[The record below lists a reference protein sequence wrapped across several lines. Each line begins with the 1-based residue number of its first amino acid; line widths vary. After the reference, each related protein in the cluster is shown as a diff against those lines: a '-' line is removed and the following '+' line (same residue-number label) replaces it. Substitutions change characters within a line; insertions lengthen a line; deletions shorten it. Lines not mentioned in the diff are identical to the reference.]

1 MFFEDWKTR
10 IETDLEN
17 ARQNFER
24 KRQILAR
31 LKQVHQQVRQV
42 IDSGSTSATGIPW
55 ELAHGLTIM
64 EGVAAGKPLP
74 TTVAE
79 LPTRV
84 MDDGTLLG
92 CRKWELLDPKW
103 GEALVAWIEHLTNRA
118 PWGQTPGSVAMPNQV
133 SLAIAG
139 DWGTGDGI
147 AGKVAKAM
155 GQNPAH
161 YTIHLGDVY
170 YAGASPDEGKDLSAW
185 PAGTLGQFTLNSNHE
200 MYSGAVGYFQELAQR
215 FPLQNGTSYFSLH
228 NDHWLIIG
236 LDTAYYADEM
246 NLYMDGTLGDQQTAW
261 LKQLAQAQ
269 GGSKRIMLLS
279 HHQGY
284 SIDGTSKTALY
295 GQVLNA
301 LGREPDYWYWGHLH
315 NVICYQP
322 QGKLLGRC
330 VGHGA
335 IPYGKASIL
344 DNKAQVAWAETQS
357 ADDDQYPDRI
367 LNGFVRLTLDGQT
380 LQEAF
385 IDENGNQRWPLP

>member
-1 MFFEDWKTR
+1 MFFEAWKTR
-10 IETDLEN
+10 IETYFDNVWHNLQRKQRILE
-17 ARQNFER
+17 
-24 KRQILAR
+24 R
-31 LKQVHQQVRQV
+31 LKQVHEQARQV

-74 TTVAE
+74 TTTDE

-103 GEALVAWIEHLTNRA
+103 SEAMVEWIEHLVDRA
-118 PWGQTPGSVAMPNQV
+118 PWGQTPGSIAMPNQV

-155 GQNPAH
+155 MQSPAH

-170 YAGASPDEGKDLSAW
+170 YAGASPDEGRDLSAW
-185 PAGTLGQFTLNSNHE
+185 PTGTLGQFALNSNHE
-200 MYSGAVGYFQELAQR
+200 MYSGAVGYFRELAQR

-279 HHQGY
+279 HHQ
-284 SIDGTSKTALY
+284 
-295 GQVLNA
+295 
-301 LGREPDYWYWGHLH
+301 
-315 NVICYQP
+315 
-322 QGKLLGRC
+322 
-330 VGHGA
+330 A
-335 IPYGKASIL
+335 IPSTAPARPRSTIR
-344 DNKAQVAWAETQS
+344 S
-357 ADDDQYPDRI
+357 
-367 LNGFVRLTLDGQT
+367 
-380 LQEAF
+380 
-385 IDENGNQRWPLP
+385 